1 MICEANSFRLLI
13 DPKAMR
19 EYFGIEYAENLGD
32 ILRQFTECLGRCIPI
47 KVPEHIS
54 EVEKISMVN
63 SLSLSD
69 AEDHRKIYCKNVK
82 RNTNGE
88 KRSEFNSDKAKLLR
102 KGLFEHFKDDKTISF
117 CFSIY
122 PEKENDDAE
131 ILKKF
136 VINKMDYNL
145 VDIAI

>member
-1 MICEANSFRLLI
+1 M
-13 DPKAMR
+13 
-19 EYFGIEYAENLGD
+19 G
-32 ILRQFTECLGRCIPI
+32 
-47 KVPEHIS
+47 
-54 EVEKISMVN
+54 
-63 SLSLSD
+63 
-69 AEDHRKIYCKNVK
+69 
-82 RNTNGE
+82 

>member
-82 RNTNGE
+82 RNTNG
-88 KRSEFNSDKAKLLR
+88 K
-102 KGLFEHFKDDKTISF
+102 
-117 CFSIY
+117 
-122 PEKENDDAE
+122 KE
-131 ILKKF
+131 
-136 VINKMDYNL
+136 VNL
-145 VDIAI
+145 IQIKPDF